1 MSKSRIIE
9 NEYNKEMLINLRN
22 AIEKKMDEL
31 GDDFWNNE
39 EIPSFT
45 YDYMS
50 IINPFYSEDFMLE
63 VENPFEYYGMKNE
76 DMKKFFDY
84 YL

>member
-63 VENPFEYYGMKNE
+63 VENPFEYYDMKNE